1 MLAVISTGEG
11 IEPSYVVFRALD
23 VPEEDG
29 YRVLARLVVVDVA
42 GAVRGE
48 IGLAIL
54 VLGDLELAACGQSCR
69 GGAGGNQSG
78 AYPSYRPTA
87 SCTKSSVSSGRSDGR
102 SAVVRSSWC
111 RNIQAMQGS
120 GQRHTDCSALDN
132 VM

>member
-69 GGAGGNQSG
+69 GGAGGQSI
-78 AYPSYRPTA
+78 
-87 SCTKSSVSSGRSDGR
+87 GR
-102 SAVVRSSWC
+102 VPL
-111 RNIQAMQGS
+111 IQAHGILHEEQRFFRQERWAQRRRQVELVQKHS
-120 GQRHTDCSALDN
+120 GHAGERATAHRLQRFG
-132 VM
+132 